1 MRSKENVAKEYGMR
15 LEALEQKYVHD
26 KDQLQKRFDQ
36 EKKIIDER
44 YSRILKAF
52 EHKKPN

>member
-1 MRSKENVAKEYGMR
+1 MRSKEDVAKEYELR
-15 LEALEQKYVHD
+15 LEALEKKFVHD
-26 KDQLQKRFDQ
+26 KDQLQKRHER
-36 EKKIIDER
+36 EKQIIDER